1 MARKISVSFKETSK
15 DLKLYNYLNSLD
27 DKSAD
32 IKDLLRKA
40 LKDVKLDNDKIKENV
55 DEDVNILDF

>member
-40 LKDVKLDNDKIKENV
+40 LKDVKLDNDKIKKNV

>member
-40 LKDVKLDNDKIKENV
+40 LKDVKLDDVEIKENV
-55 DEDVNILDF
+55 DKDVNILDF

>member
-32 IKDLLRKA
+32 IKELLRKA
-40 LKDVKLDNDKIKENV
+40 LKDVKIDDDEIKENV

>member
-15 DLKLYNYLNSLD
+15 DLKLYKYLNSLD

-40 LKDVKLDNDKIKENV
+40 LKDVKLDDDEIKENV